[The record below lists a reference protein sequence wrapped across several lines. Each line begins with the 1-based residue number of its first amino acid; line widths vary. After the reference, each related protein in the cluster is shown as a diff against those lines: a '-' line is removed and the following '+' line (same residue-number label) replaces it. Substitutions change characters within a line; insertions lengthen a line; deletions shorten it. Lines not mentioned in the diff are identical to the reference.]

1 MKIHTF
7 AYLTL
12 LLLLCAGC
20 SVNLSHAPEQ
30 PIQKNA
36 GELVKSLPIGQTLAG
51 KIPSQSKVAVR
62 SMELDETLDLPMIAL
77 IEDQIIQSLK
87 KQGFS
92 VLERDQNTLKQMIK
106 EGNSNSLDLC
116 LPANQPLVQTQ
127 LASVDYI
134 LSYRLISFDL
144 WHEMESTGCLRNS
157 NLEVNYRILDAK
169 SGKIIYA
176 DTCQVQHSDFAK
188 NDPHNKDYHYAL
200 FPHEIKPTLD
210 KVPLVRLISETIPN
224 NSKITLQYIEADETG
239 DIPLNA
245 IIEDQIVMALLEDE
259 YLLYE
264 RDGNSLRQ
272 LVQENTGNGF
282 RLLMNDGS
290 GVFDTGLYSTDY
302 ILSYRIGE
310 VNIRHEALIG
320 TLEIYRHGLLSLHL
334 RVEKA
339 LTGEIIKAADLLG
352 TSSYRLPNPVLSQLR
367 DYRYIKFT
375 PSVNPLDPKG
385 RYFSERVSRPDLE
398 NRKRFLFRPSVNLV
412 RTNDHYII
420 GESIDYGVNFARHH
434 ELYLSSSLAG
444 ISTDYGFAYHGVNYG
459 LEARNRN
466 ITFNP
471 FIGVGR
477 ADATYV
483 IFDYAGFPIGML
495 TQLNYGLRYGVFL
508 EYHIKANSIGIGFQG
523 IWTESERTRASLLSC
538 GFRF

>member
-420 GESIDYGVNFARHH
+420 VASIDYGVNFARHH
-434 ELYLSSSLAG
+434 EL
-444 ISTDYGFAYHGVNYG
+444 
-459 LEARNRN
+459 
-466 ITFNP
+466 
-471 FIGVGR
+471 
-477 ADATYV
+477 
-483 IFDYAGFPIGML
+483 
-495 TQLNYGLRYGVFL
+495 
-508 EYHIKANSIGIGFQG
+508 
-523 IWTESERTRASLLSC
+523 
-538 GFRF
+538 